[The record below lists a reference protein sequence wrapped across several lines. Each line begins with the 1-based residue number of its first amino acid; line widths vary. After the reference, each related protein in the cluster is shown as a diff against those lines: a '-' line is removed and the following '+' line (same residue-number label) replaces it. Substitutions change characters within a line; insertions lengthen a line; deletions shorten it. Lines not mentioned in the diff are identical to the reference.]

1 MRNIYIHLKALK
13 ALLILLQNFLI
24 VNALQ
29 QSCSIQKLAHKDDPK
44 NQEFIAKITKFNP
57 SPIIIPLNKKEEKE
71 EILFNSSTLVEKR
84 NIHLELQG
92 GSKIITFTENK
103 RKSCSMGLMVTKNG
117 SDFIATAGHCAEE
130 VPSPRLFYLESIDH
144 INREI
149 GPMVEFSLSRNN
161 LDMESSEYL
170 NYYIVDSSPI
180 KSNGIHVCK
189 SGQKTGITCGKV
201 VSTYTL
207 STFDSGD
214 RIVGAFSA
222 YLINDSGDSGGS
234 MYRYNG
240 GENSL
245 LFVDAVG
252 IFLGGGEE
260 RESIAIEEP
269 IRKIFKL

>member
-1 MRNIYIHLKALK
+1 MKDYQNYLNFKDAKNTMNQLNISFYQIN
-13 ALLILLQNFLI
+13 ILSQQNNIINCIINIEPEVNNI
-24 VNALQ
+24 VIYLN
-29 QSCSIQKLAHKDDPK
+29 KDDPK

-161 LDMESSEYL
+161 LGFIKNL
-170 NYYIVDSSPI
+170 NADNIQLRPI
-180 KSNGIHVCK
+180 I
-189 SGQKTGITCGKV
+189 
-201 VSTYTL
+201 
-207 STFDSGD
+207 
-214 RIVGAFSA
+214 
-222 YLINDSGDSGGS
+222 
-234 MYRYNG
+234 
-240 GENSL
+240 
-245 LFVDAVG
+245 
-252 IFLGGGEE
+252 
-260 RESIAIEEP
+260 
-269 IRKIFKL
+269 